1 MSGGILAMSAKE
13 RERACL
19 VRQAVRGE
27 LSQTAC
33 AERLDIG
40 VRQFKR
46 LVRAWRD
53 EGDSGLVSHQ
63 RGRPSHRR
71 MSEAARGRIEALL
84 REKYPD
90 FGATLAAEKLLEL
103 DGIKVSIEMVRRIQI
118 GLGLWRPK
126 TRRARRV
133 FQLRQRRP
141 RFGELIQ
148 IDGSPHDWF
157 EGRGPRC
164 TLIVFIDDATGRL
177 TALRFA
183 PVESG
188 AAYLVALREHVLAHG
203 RPLAFYSDR
212 HGIFRVNAKDAASG
226 DGKTEFGRVVERL
239 DIGLINAL
247 TPQAKGRV
255 ERANQTLQDR
265 LIKEMRLRNIDSM
278 QAAQAFLPSFILTWN
293 DRFAVPPSD
302 PVSAHRPWTQTEA
315 ALDLLLARREE
326 RVLSKALTFSYGGT
340 KYCVNTGGAGTALR
354 GVKVLVHH
362 LADDRLH
369 VMYKDRIL
377 ALTAYGTYPVPDV
390 AADGKTLDARVDA
403 LAAARK
409 PAGAIVSGRG
419 GGIKPGAQGAPLR
432 GLGA

>member
-1 MSGGILAMSAKE
+1 MSGGILTMSIKE
-13 RERACL
+13 RERAWL

-27 LSQTAC
+27 LSQREGS
-33 AERLDIG
+33 ERLGIG

-46 LVRAWRD
+46 LVHAWRN
-53 EGDSGLVSHQ
+53 EGDAGLVSRQ

-71 MSEAARGRIEALL
+71 LSEAARSRIEALL
-84 REKYPD
+84 QGKYAD

-177 TALRFA
+177 TALRFS

-188 AAYLVALREHVLAHG
+188 AAYLAALREHVLMYG
-203 RPLAFYSDR
+203 RPLALYSDR

-226 DGKTEFGRVVERL
+226 GGKTEFGRVVERL
-239 DIGLINAL
+239 EIGLINAL

-265 LIKEMRLRNIDSM
+265 LIKEMRLRNISSM
-278 QAAQAFLPSFILTWN
+278 QAAQAFLPSFMVTWN
-293 DRFAVPPSD
+293 ARFAVPPRD
-302 PVSAHRPWTQTEA
+302 PVAAHRPWTQTKD

-326 RVLSKALTFSYGGT
+326 RVLSKALTLSYGGT

-354 GVKVLVHH
+354 GAKVMVHH
-362 LADDRLH
+362 LADERLR
-369 VMYKDRIL
+369 VLYKDRVL
-377 ALTAYGTYPVPDV
+377 ALTAYGTYPVPDA
-390 AADGKTLDARVDA
+390 AADEKTLDARVDA
-403 LAAARK
+403 IVAARK
-409 PAGAIVSGRG
+409 PAGAIVSGRD
-419 GGIKPGAQGAPLR
+419 GGIKPGAEGAPLR

>member
-1 MSGGILAMSAKE
+1 MSGGILAMSVKE
-13 RERACL
+13 RERAAAL

-27 LSQTAC
+27 LSQRVC
-33 AERLDIG
+33 AERLGIG

-46 LVRAWRD
+46 LVRAWRK
-53 EGDSGLVSHQ
+53 ERDSGLVSRQ

-71 MSEAARGRIEALL
+71 MSQPARGRIEALL

-103 DGIKVSIEMVRRIQI
+103 DDIKISIEMVRRIQI

-126 TRRARRV
+126 TRKARRV

-164 TLIVFIDDATGRL
+164 TLIVFIDDATGQL

-188 AAYLVALREHVLAHG
+188 AAYLAALRDHVLTHG

-239 DIGLINAL
+239 EIGLINAL

-265 LIKEMRLRNIDSM
+265 LIKEMRLRNISSM
-278 QAAQAFLPSFILTWN
+278 QEAW
-293 DRFAVPPSD
+293 RFCHHLSSPGTIGLRFRRATRGGTPASGR
-302 PVSAHRPWTQTEA
+302 RPRRHWTCCWRG
-315 ALDLLLARREE
+315 ARS
-326 RVLSKALTFSYGGT
+326 VFWSKALTFSYGGT

-354 GVKVLVHH
+354 GVKVMVHH

-369 VMYKDRIL
+369 VMYKDR
-377 ALTAYGTYPVPDV
+377 A
-390 AADGKTLDARVDA
+390 
-403 LAAARK
+403 
-409 PAGAIVSGRG
+409 
-419 GGIKPGAQGAPLR
+419 
-432 GLGA
+432 